1 MREHVTLCLLPA
13 CPKGN
18 GSVTESPTARS
29 ACTSSCPAAPAGRV
43 CLRAPKHPHFKPPPP
58 PPPHLG
64 HGRGCLQPGRFVVGT
79 DFRKPL
85 HVIWSDAGICEVN
98 AIKQKKK
105 RTVCKREGSQP
116 DIPEAGENRKGAE
129 DPAGNADRHPP
140 GRGWRSPQILPAV
153 SSRENQLRTSPM
165 VRWLGLYLPMQGVL
179 VPSLSGDL
187 RSHTLHGQRTK
198 A

>member
-64 HGRGCLQPGRFVVGT
+64 HGRGCLQPGGFVVGT

-105 RTVCKREGSQP
+105 KEQSASER
-116 DIPEAGENRKGAE
+116 A
-129 DPAGNADRHPP
+129 
-140 GRGWRSPQILPAV
+140 RSPTFLKL
-153 SSRENQLRTSPM
+153 ERTG
-165 VRWLGLYLPMQGVL
+165 R
-179 VPSLSGDL
+179 
-187 RSHTLHGQRTK
+187 GQRTLQAMQTGTRQAEDGGLPK
-198 A
+198 FCLLFPQEKISSGLPRWSGGWDSTFPCTGCWFHPCLGI